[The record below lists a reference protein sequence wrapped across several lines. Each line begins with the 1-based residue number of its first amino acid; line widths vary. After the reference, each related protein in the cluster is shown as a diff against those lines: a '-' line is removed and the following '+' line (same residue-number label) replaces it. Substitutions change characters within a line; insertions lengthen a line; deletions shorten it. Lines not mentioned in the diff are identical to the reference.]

1 MLQKGWEVPKNKVRM
16 AKTIECKKGVKNGQ
30 SLQMTTEDNFPF
42 QLGDRTN

>member
-1 MLQKGWEVPKNKVRM
+1 MLQKGSEVQQTKLEQPKPL
-16 AKTIECKKGVKNGQ
+16 CKKGVKNSQ